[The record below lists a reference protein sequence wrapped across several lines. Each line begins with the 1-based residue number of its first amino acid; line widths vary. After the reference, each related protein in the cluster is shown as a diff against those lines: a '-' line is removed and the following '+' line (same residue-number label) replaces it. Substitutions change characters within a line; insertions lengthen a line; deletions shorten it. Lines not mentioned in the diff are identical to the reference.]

1 MGQKPSKRQWEN
13 TFLATCLF
21 AHYENIG
28 TSMFKWEGLPEYIN
42 PKYPEQTLYEQGMC
56 VAMKPPNQDNLYL
69 LPVKYQSLT
78 LDPYG
83 DPSSWEA
90 YAVQGTRLANAING
104 MRLDADNSVLIW
116 NDPKRR
122 PTFPYVREMVKKLVN
137 LEATLDTNTLVQQ
150 FPIIFST
157 SNNELLDTKNLYQ
170 KIVDREPMIVRNRDY
185 RNGDTGIDVI
195 NPGVPF
201 LGAELSDQYA
211 VYDNRI
217 LEFFGVEHIPV
228 EKKERMLT
236 GEVDVSGTKCSI
248 VRKARLDQREIA
260 CKHIQEVFG
269 LEVSV
274 KYDDSEVRRLSQM
287 SYNNGDGADES
298 TETDS

>member
-1 MGQKPSKRQWEN
+1 MGNKPSKRQWEN

-28 TSMFKWEGLPEYIN
+28 TALYKWTGLPEYIN

-56 VAMKPPNQDNLYL
+56 VMMKPDNQDNLYL

-104 MRLDADNSVLIW
+104 KKLNADNSVLIW

-122 PTFPYVREMVKKLVN
+122 PTFPYVREIVRKMVN
-137 LEATLDTNTLVQQ
+137 LEATIDVNMLVQQ
-150 FPIIFST
+150 FPMIFSCT
-157 SNNELLDTKNLYQ
+157 NNELLNAKNLYQ
-170 KIVDREPMIVRNRDY
+170 KIVDHEPMVFTNRDY
-185 RNGDTGIDVI
+185 RNGEIPVEVI

-201 LGAELSDQYA
+201 LGDQLSDQYA

-217 LEFFGVEHIPV
+217 LEYFGIDHIPV

-236 GEVDVSGTKCSI
+236 GEVDVSGAKCAI
-248 VRKARLDQREIA
+248 VRKARLDQRKRA
-260 CKHIQEVFG
+260 CENMKEVFG
-269 LEVSV
+269 IEVSV
-274 KYDDSEVRRLSQM
+274 DYDDSEVRKLTQM
-287 SYNNGDGADES
+287 QDNNGGRFDES
-298 TETDS
+298 VETDS